1 MNADTGLLE
10 KTICYSFKDKGLL
23 EQALSH
29 PSYSAEAGLPR
40 YKSNQRL
47 EFLGDAVLELVIS
60 DYLYR
65 EHREAEEG
73 RLTRQ
78 RQSLVF
84 EAALA
89 VCAERIGL
97 GRFIRLGVGEAASR
111 GYEKPSILSD
121 TFEAVIGAVYLDGGY
136 EAAKSFV
143 HSFVTDSIDE
153 LTLLNDGKSL
163 IQQYVQNKPGNTL
176 SYNTDY
182 VDKNDRERGF
192 KADLLI
198 NDEVVSTGFGRSKKT
213 AEQDAAGMACRKLNI
228 R

>member
-97 GRFIRLGVGEAASR
+97 GKFIRLGVGEAASK

-213 AEQDAAGMACRKLNI
+213 AEQDAAGKACRKLNI